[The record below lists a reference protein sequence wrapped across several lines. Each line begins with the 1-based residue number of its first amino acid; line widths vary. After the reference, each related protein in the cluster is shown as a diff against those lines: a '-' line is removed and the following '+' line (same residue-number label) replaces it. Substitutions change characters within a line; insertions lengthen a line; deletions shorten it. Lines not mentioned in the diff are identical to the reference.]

1 MRLWSFIPCCALLVA
16 CSGGADDDPEQGSG
30 RGLGTAGRSGADDVG
45 MLGDR
50 PDGGGG
56 SLLPLGGATG
66 TADGGV
72 AAVDAGGADPGSGTT
87 DAGAGEG
94 GSSAGGAGGGGGGGE
109 DCEADTHRCTDAGR
123 ERCDDTGWVSDPCP
137 LDTPA
142 CDAGE
147 CVLRGPEMLRVGAF
161 YIDSTEVT
169 VADYIEF
176 LDVPADERAEQPEVC
191 AWNTA
196 FYDGD
201 PLEPDDWPINYV
213 DWCDAWSYCDW
224 AGKRLCGAR
233 DGGAVAPDDALN
245 QDESQWFLACGGPGG
260 GSHPND
266 DPVCNSSG
274 GFGSLEPVASNAGCE
289 GHYPGLFDM
298 EGNAAEWVDSCAAE
312 TGASDSCMLLGGS
325 YVQNQSYCTAVPAEY
340 SRDTTAHPFGFRCCS
355 G

>member
-1 MRLWSFIPCCALLVA
+1 MQLRSLIPCCVLLLA
-16 CSGGADDDPEQGSG
+16 CSGGAEDEPEPGSG
-30 RGLGTAGRSGADDVG
+30 RGLGNAGRSGADDVG
-45 MLGDR
+45 TLGDR
-50 PDGGGG
+50 PDDGGG
-56 SLLPLGGATG
+56 SLLPLGGASS

-72 AAVDAGGADPGSGTT
+72 AVDAGGEDPGSRS
-87 DAGAGEG
+87 DAGAAQA
-94 GSSAGGAGGGGGGGE
+94 GSSASGSGGSGGAD
-109 DCEADTHRCTDAGR
+109 DCEPDSYRCTDDGR
-123 ERCDDTGWVSDPCP
+123 ERCGDSGWVSDACP

-147 CVLRGPEMLRVGAF
+147 CVLRGPEMIRVGAF
-161 YIDSTEVT
+161 YVDATEVT

-176 LDVPADERAEQPEVC
+176 LDVPADQRAAQPDVC
-191 AWNTA
+191 SWNTM

-201 PLEPDDWPINYV
+201 PLEPDDWPITYV

-233 DGGAVAPDDALN
+233 EGGAVAPADALD
-245 QDESQWFLACGGPGG
+245 QDHSQWFLACGGPGG

-274 GFGSLEPVASNAGCE
+274 GFGSLEAVGSNAGCE

-298 EGNAAEWVDSCAAE
+298 EGNAAEWVDSCGAE
-312 TGASDSCMLLGGS
+312 TGASDVCMLLGGS
-325 YVQNQSYCTAVPAEY
+325 YVDSKSYCSEVFDEF
-340 SRDTTAHPFGFRCCS
+340 SRDTSAHPFGFRCCS